1 MKEILSSLFL
11 QEINA
16 GLSFLMNAKRLK
28 IISIALL
35 IFSFFS
41 IQPAY
46 ASQYNAQF
54 VQWLHQF
61 YTEAE
66 HEGIRRET
74 IDRSLG
80 HLVSPDEKV
89 LEKAQYQP
97 EFTLTIWEYLDPR
110 VNSITISRGQELSR
124 IYNSVLSDI
133 EDHFGVNKNILLA
146 IWSMETS
153 YGAILEKKD
162 RFYYVPHA
170 LATLAF
176 GDPKRSK
183 FGKQQLL
190 AALKILDAGD
200 ISQSDMLGSW
210 AGAMGHTQFIPTS
223 YLAYGYDWDHDG
235 KRDIWHSVPDAL
247 ATAANLLQKNGWK
260 LGNTW
265 GYEVYAPKDGFT
277 YAGMTK
283 TLEEWQ
289 HLGFSRPNKT
299 PFPRPGERAELKY
312 IAGEEGPAYLMTR
325 NFFVIKRYNNSD
337 FYALAVG
344 QLADRL
350 AGFGGMVQQWPRPA
364 GSLNIDQKFELQTLL
379 KKGGFYD
386 GEIDGYLGAGSQEAI
401 KEFQRKTNQAVT
413 GNPST
418 ALLQSLRKNIN

>member
-1 MKEILSSLFL
+1 
-11 QEINA
+11 
-16 GLSFLMNAKRLK
+16 MNAAKHFK
-28 IISIALL
+28 TIAAAFLV
-35 IFSFFS
+35 FSFFIIHPGYTS
-41 IQPAY
+41 E
-46 ASQYNAQF
+46 YNTQF
-54 VQWLHQF
+54 VQWLQQF

-66 HEGIRRET
+66 KEGIRRET
-74 IDRSLG
+74 IDRSLN
-80 HLVSPDEKV
+80 HLVSPDAKV

-110 VNSITISRGQELSR
+110 VNSISITRGQQLSQM
-124 IYNSVLSDI
+124 YDAVLTEI
-133 EDHFGVNKNILLA
+133 ENHFGVSRNILLA

-153 YGAILEKKD
+153 YGSILEKKD

-183 FGKQQLL
+183 FGKEQLI

-200 ISQSDMLGSW
+200 ISQSEMLGSW

-235 KRDIWHSVPDAL
+235 KRDIWNSVPDAL
-247 ATAANLLQKNGWK
+247 ATSANLLQKNGWK
-260 LGNTW
+260 SGNTW
-265 GYEVYAPKDGFT
+265 GYEVYAPKDGFN

-283 TLEEWQ
+283 TLAEWQ
-289 HLGFSRPNKT
+289 QLGFSRPQKA
-299 PFPRPGERAELKY
+299 PFPHPDDRAELKY
-312 IAGEEGPAYLMTR
+312 IAGEEGPAFLMTR

-350 AGFGGMVQQWPRPA
+350 AGHGGMVQQWPRPF

-386 GEIDGYLGAGSQEAI
+386 GEIDGYLGAGSQDAI
-401 KEFQRKTNQAVT
+401 KEFQRKTNQEVT
-413 GNPST
+413 GDPSA
-418 ALLQSLRKNIN
+418 ALLDSLRKNIN

>member
-1 MKEILSSLFL
+1 MDAARRLISSTTIFL
-11 QEINA
+11 
-16 GLSFLMNAKRLK
+16 
-28 IISIALL
+28 
-35 IFSFFS
+35 FSFFLFV
-41 IQPAY
+41 QPGYSAE
-46 ASQYNAQF
+46 YNVQF
-54 VQWLHQF
+54 VQWLQQF

-66 HEGIRRET
+66 NEGIRRET
-74 IDRSLG
+74 IDRSLN

-110 VNSITISRGQELSR
+110 VNSIAVSKGQKLLQ
-124 IYNSVLSDI
+124 IYDSILDDI
-133 EDHFGVNKNILLA
+133 ESHFGVSRNVLLA

-153 YGAILEKKD
+153 YGAILEKRE

-176 GDPKRSK
+176 ADKKRSR

-190 AALKILDAGD
+190 AALKILDSGD
-200 ISQSDMLGSW
+200 ISQADMLGSW

-223 YLAYGYDWDHDG
+223 YLAYGFDWDNDG

-247 ATAANLLQKNGWK
+247 ATAANLLKKNGWK
-260 LGNTW
+260 TGRTW
-265 GYEVYAPKDGFT
+265 GYEVYAPKNGFD

-283 TLEEWQ
+283 TLGEWQ
-289 HLGFSRPNKT
+289 QLGFHRTKDRT
-299 PFPRPGERAELKY
+299 FPRPDERAELKY

-344 QLADRL
+344 QLADRI
-350 AGFGGMVQQWPRPA
+350 AGYNGMIQPWPRPA
-364 GSLNIDQKFELQTLL
+364 GSLTIDQKYELQSLL
-379 KKGGFYD
+379 KKGGFYT
-386 GEIDGYLGAGSQEAI
+386 GEIDGFLGDGTKQAI
-401 KEFQRKTNQAVT
+401 KQFQQQAKQPVNT
-413 GNPST
+413 TPST
-418 ALLQSLRKNIN
+418 ELLETLRNVLK